1 MNATMRLSCG
11 VWLAAMLA
19 GCTSATSKPEAVAHM
34 IQPQRV
40 TEHRGHDDLL
50 TAGLG
55 LNGLRAMAAPAFAD
69 PAHPTAAELRRRVTS
84 PNGTTQAA
92 IESFERDG
100 FRDTV
105 ARAVHAARTRGAEL
119 AADNDGANR

>member
-19 GCTSATSKPEAVAHM
+19 GCASAPSKPKAVAHM

-40 TEHRGHDDLL
+40 TEHRGSDDLL

-55 LNGLRAMAAPAFAD
+55 LDGLRAMAAPAFC
-69 PAHPTAAELRRRVTS
+69 T
-84 PNGTTQAA
+84 
-92 IESFERDG
+92 
-100 FRDTV
+100 
-105 ARAVHAARTRGAEL
+105 
-119 AADNDGANR
+119 